1 MYNHSY
7 LYNCIFSFQLLGGF
21 NCHLLS
27 SASLSALLLIAM
39 MATYT
44 FTNTGA
50 YATITANKNI
60 QDWVDKLN
68 NVKIHF
74 IYELNKNTIKNLN
87 ELNFNVDYLK
97 TGNNLK
103 NVIADFTVINGPDPT
118 FKFTNITA
126 SNGDFSIKC
135 PFLNEGMHQVIVNL
149 RSNNNHTLALASFNL
164 TVPAGINIS

>member
-7 LYNCIFSFQLLGGF
+7 LYKCIFSFQLLGGF
-21 NCHLLS
+21 NCLLLS
-27 SASLSALLLIAM
+27 SARLSALLLIAM
-39 MATYT
+39 MTTYT

-50 YATITANKNI
+50 YATIIAKNNT

-74 IYELNKNTIKNLN
+74 IYELNKPTINNLN
-87 ELNFNVDYLK
+87 ELNFTVDYLK

-103 NVIADFTVINGPDPT
+103 NVIADVTVINNPDPT
-118 FKFTNITA
+118 LKFSNITA
-126 SNGDFSIKC
+126 SNGEFSIKC

-149 RSNNNHTLALASFNL
+149 PSNSNHTLALASFNL
-164 TVPAGINIS
+164 TVPITSNSS

>member
-27 SASLSALLLIAM
+27 SASLSVLLLIAM

-50 YATITANKNI
+50 YATITANKST

-74 IYELNKNTIKNLN
+74 IYELNKPTINNLN
-87 ELNFNVDYLK
+87 ELNFTVDDLK

-103 NVIADFTVINGPDPT
+103 NVIADFTVINSPDPT

-164 TVPAGINIS
+164 SVPVASNNS